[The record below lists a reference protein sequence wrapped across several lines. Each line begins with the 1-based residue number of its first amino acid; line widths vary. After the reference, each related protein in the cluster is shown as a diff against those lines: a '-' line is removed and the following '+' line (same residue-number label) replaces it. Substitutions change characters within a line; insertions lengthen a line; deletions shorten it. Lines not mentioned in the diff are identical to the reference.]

1 MVGVWGEVI
10 FSQGKK
16 GQIKVHGPHCTGL
29 EGFLERQ
36 DCLVTSKSRAVH
48 LFPPAPSPDKTV
60 FYYSYLVFIS
70 LIGL

>member
-48 LFPPAPSPDKTV
+48 LFPPPQP
-60 FYYSYLVFIS
+60 
-70 LIGL
+70 

>member
-16 GQIKVHGPHCTGL
+16 GQIKVHGLHCTGL

-48 LFPPAPSPDKTV
+48 LFPAPPPALTRLC
-60 FYYSYLVFIS
+60 FIILIWFLLV
-70 LIGL
+70 